1 MCVLPESIGRE
12 YEEISDERPSRA
24 MGPAH
29 NQTARA
35 LTKQCSKNGDQD
47 ITGPLAPA
55 RAGTQNNPHK

>member
-1 MCVLPESIGRE
+1 MSFQSLWVENMMKSL
-12 YEEISDERPSRA
+12 DERPSRA

-35 LTKQCSKNGDQD
+35 LTKECLKNGDQD